1 MAKGWHVIAT
11 RRTAETVQAIDELF
25 ASIEEGALHV
35 LLPLRESDVVAI
47 AEGHGLN
54 SEAFMGFVDQ
64 QALPAQV
71 RFTGLSHVY
80 AR

>member
-1 MAKGWHVIAT
+1 M
-11 RRTAETVQAIDELF
+11 
-25 ASIEEGALHV
+25 
-35 LLPLRESDVVAI
+35 LLPLRESGVVAI

-64 QALPAQV
+64 QSLPAKV
-71 RFTGLSHVY
+71 RFTVLRDVY